1 MGNNRIIICF
11 LFCLFGIISFAQKGQ
26 QFPAIKGT
34 SLDDKAINIPVK
46 NGKYTLIGIAY
57 DRAAEEEL
65 KKWLNPT
72 YYNFIKKGDA
82 NGQFDVAELYD
93 VNFYFIPLIS
103 GFKKARNDFKNG
115 TDKEFHP
122 YIVDA
127 ETNID
132 DVKKQLNV
140 SNDKIPYFY
149 ILDASGKIVEVVSGN
164 YTEAKMELLEDAI
177 E

>member
-1 MGNNRIIICF
+1 MRQLF
-11 LFCLFGIISFAQKGQ
+11 LILFSLAMLVASAQKGQ
-26 QFPAIKGT
+26 QFPLIKGT
-34 SLDDKAINIPVK
+34 TLNDKIVNIPNK
-46 NGKYTLIGIAY
+46 NGKYTLVGIAY
-57 DRAAEEEL
+57 NRAAEEEL

-115 TDKEFHP
+115 TDKEFHG

-132 DVKKQLNV
+132 DVKKELKV
-140 SNDKIPYFY
+140 SDDKIPYFY
-149 ILDASGKIVEVVSGN
+149 ILDPSGKIVEAVSGK
-164 YTEAKMELLEDAI
+164 YTEDKMEKLEDAI

>member
-1 MGNNRIIICF
+1 MKKFVLIF
-11 LFCLFGIISFAQKGQ
+11 ACLYSLSGIAQKGQ
-26 QFPAIKGT
+26 QFPAMKGT
-34 SLDDKAINIPVK
+34 TLDDKAVSIPTK
-46 NGKYTLIGIAY
+46 NGKYTIIGIAY
-57 DRAAEEEL
+57 NRAAEEEL

-115 TDKEFHP
+115 TDKEFHG
-122 YIVDA
+122 YILDA
-127 ETNID
+127 ETSID
-132 DVKKQLNV
+132 EVKKQLKITD
-140 SNDKIPYFY
+140 DKIPYFY
-149 ILDASGKIVEVVSGN
+149 VLDENGKIVEAVSGN
-164 YTEAKMELLEDAI
+164 YTEAKMDKLEDAV

>member
-1 MGNNRIIICF
+1 MKHLILIFIHLTTLGT
-11 LFCLFGIISFAQKGQ
+11 FAQKGQ

-34 SLDDKAINIPVK
+34 TLDDKAVSIPAK
-46 NGKYTLIGIAY
+46 NGKYTLVGIAY
-57 DRAAEEEL
+57 NRAAEDEL

-82 NGQFDVAELYD
+82 KGQFDVAELYD

-115 TDKEFHP
+115 TDKEFHA

-127 ETNID
+127 ETDIS
-132 DVKKQLNV
+132 DVKKQLKIAD
-140 SNDKIPYFY
+140 DKIPYFY
-149 ILDASGKIVEVVSGN
+149 ILDPAGKIVEAVSGS
-164 YTEAKMELLEDAI
+164 YSEAKMEKLEDAV

>member
-1 MGNNRIIICF
+1 MGKLLCIIG
-11 LFCLFGIISFAQKGQ
+11 LFIALLTQAQKGQ
-26 QFPAIKGT
+26 QFPDIKGT
-34 SLDDKAINIPVK
+34 SLADKAVSIPTH
-46 NGKYTLIGIAY
+46 NGKYTVIGIAY
-57 DRAAEEEL
+57 NRAAEEEL

-103 GFKKARNDFKNG
+103 GFKKAREEFKKG
-115 TDKEFHP
+115 TDKEFHQ
-122 YIVDA
+122 YIIDA

-132 DVKKQLNV
+132 DVKKQLKITD
-140 SNDKIPYFY
+140 DKIPYFY
-149 ILDASGKIVEVVSGN
+149 ILDANGKIVEAVSGN
-164 YTEAKMELLEDAI
+164 YSEVKMEKLEDAI